1 MDKVILVT
9 AGSRGIGAA
18 ICRRARLDGYR
29 IAVNYNQSPA
39 EAEKVVA
46 DIRQAGGEARAY
58 RADVTHEEDVIAMFA
73 AIDRDFGSV
82 TALVNNAGGGSIV
95 LGKPGVKIV
104 DATRAEMDAML
115 ALNLTSAMMCAREA
129 IKRMSTKRGG
139 KGGAIV
145 NISSDCARRG
155 GVSSRKNGVEG
166 LVLYSAA
173 KAAVDGF
180 TLTLAVEVAEEGIR
194 VNAIRPATILTP
206 AKDIYGKEH
215 VANMAKTIPLGRPGT
230 PEEIAEF
237 AVFLLSDKA
246 SFATAAFV
254 DVTGGR

>member
-18 ICRRARLDGYR
+18 ICRRAGLEGYR
-29 IAVNYNQSPA
+29 VAVNYHQSKT

-46 DIRQAGGEARAY
+46 DIRAAGGTAEPY
-58 RADVTHEEDVIAMFA
+58 RADVTREDDVVAMFA
-73 AIDRDFGSV
+73 AIDKDLGPV
-82 TALVNNAGGGSIV
+82 TALVNNAGGGSLA
-95 LGKPGVKIV
+95 LGKAGVRV
-104 DATRAEMDAML
+104 DEATRADMDAML
-115 ALNLTSAMMCAREA
+115 ALNVTSAMMCAREA

-139 KGGAIV
+139 GGGAIV

-155 GVSSRKNGVEG
+155 GPTSRKNGVEG

-173 KAAVDGF
+173 KAAIDGF

-206 AKDIYGKEH
+206 AKEIFGKDH
-215 VANMAKTIPLGRPGT
+215 VANMARMIPLGRPGR

-237 AVFLLSDKA
+237 AIFLLSEKA
-246 SFATAAFV
+246 AFATAAFV

>member
-1 MDKVILVT
+1 MEKVILVT

-18 ICRRARLDGYR
+18 ICRRAGLEGYR
-29 IAVNYNQSPA
+29 VAVNYHQSEA
-39 EAEKVVA
+39 EANRVVA
-46 DIRQAGGEARAY
+46 DIVAAGGVAKAY
-58 RADVTHEEDVIAMFA
+58 RADVTIEDDVVTMFA
-73 AIDRDFGSV
+73 AIDRDLGPT

-95 LGKPGVKIV
+95 LGKPGVRV
-104 DATRAEMDAML
+104 DEATRAEMDAML
-115 ALNLTSAMMCAREA
+115 ALNLTSTMMCSREA
-129 IKRMSTKRGG
+129 IKRMSTKHGG

-155 GVSSRKNGVEG
+155 GVSSRKGGVEG

-215 VANMAKTIPLGRPGT
+215 VANMAKTIPLGRPGR
-230 PEEIAEF
+230 PEEIADC
-237 AVFLLSDKA
+237 AMFLLSDKA
-246 SFATAAFV
+246 AFATAAFV
-254 DVTGGR
+254 DMTGGR

>member
-1 MDKVILVT
+1 LT

-18 ICRRARLDGYR
+18 ICRRAGLEGYR
-29 IAVNYNQSPA
+29 VAVNYHQSEP
-39 EAEKVVA
+39 EANRVVA
-46 DIRQAGGEARAY
+46 DIVAAGGIAKAY
-58 RADVTHEEDVIAMFA
+58 RADVTIEADVVAMFA
-73 AIDRDFGSV
+73 AIDRDLGPT

-95 LGKPGVKIV
+95 LGKPGVRV
-104 DATRAEMDAML
+104 DEATRAEMDAML
-115 ALNLTSAMMCAREA
+115 ALNLTSTMMCSREA
-129 IKRMSTKRGG
+129 IRRMSTKRG
-139 KGGAIV
+139 GGAIV

-215 VANMAKTIPLGRPGT
+215 VANMAKTIPLGRPGR
-230 PEEIAEF
+230 PEEIAEC
-237 AVFLLSDKA
+237 AMFLLSDKA
-246 SFATAAFV
+246 AFATAAFV
-254 DVTGGR
+254 DLTGGR